1 MPSRFF
7 SLRLS
12 AFNAFLFLSSGI
24 QLPFL
29 PLWLKEKGLDAGQIG
44 IILAAMVAVRVLAS
58 PMGAYTADRFGN
70 RRRVIS
76 ITTTASFGC
85 FLLMGVVP
93 GFPLILLLG
102 TLAAAFFAPVGPLA
116 EVLAIEGSTLHGLD
130 YGRIRLWASVSFLAG
145 SLLSGAL
152 LVIVPTASVI
162 FLIAGAQGLG
172 ALATLVLPADP
183 VKKSQTQAPVQIG
196 AIAWF
201 LVTGP
206 FLIFLA
212 AAGIGQA
219 SHGFF
224 YGFGSV
230 HWQQI
235 GYSTFTIGELWAT
248 AVLVEVAMFAVSNRI
263 FTAFG
268 SVRLIAFGISCGLV
282 RWILT
287 GLEPPLWL
295 LFVVQT
301 LHAGSFG
308 ILHLGT
314 MHYIRE
320 TVPAGMRN
328 TVQGIYAALS
338 GGILLSSSMWAA
350 GTLYGSFG
358 GATYFAMAGC
368 SAIALGLAIMLVQV
382 SPRDPAAA
390 AP

>member
-1 MPSRFF
+1 M
-7 SLRLS
+7 
-12 AFNAFLFLSSGI
+12 
-24 QLPFL
+24 
-29 PLWLKEKGLDAGQIG
+29 
-44 IILAAMVAVRVLAS
+44 
-58 PMGAYTADRFGN
+58 
-70 RRRVIS
+70 
-76 ITTTASFGC
+76 
-85 FLLMGVVP
+85 
-93 GFPLILLLG
+93 
-102 TLAAAFFAPVGPLA
+102 
-116 EVLAIEGSTLHGLD
+116 
-130 YGRIRLWASVSFLAG
+130 
-145 SLLSGAL
+145 
-152 LVIVPTASVI
+152 
-162 FLIAGAQGLG
+162 
-172 ALATLVLPADP
+172 
-183 VKKSQTQAPVQIG
+183 
-196 AIAWF
+196 
-201 LVTGP
+201 
-206 FLIFLA
+206 
-212 AAGIGQA
+212 
-219 SHGFF
+219 
-224 YGFGSV
+224 
-230 HWQQI
+230 
-235 GYSTFTIGELWAT
+235 
-248 AVLVEVAMFAVSNRI
+248 AMFAVSNRI